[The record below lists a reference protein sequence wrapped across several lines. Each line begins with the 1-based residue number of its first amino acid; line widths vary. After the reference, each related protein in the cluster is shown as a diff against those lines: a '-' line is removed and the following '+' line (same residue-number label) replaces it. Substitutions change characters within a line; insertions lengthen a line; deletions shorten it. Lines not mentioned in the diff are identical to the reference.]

1 MQLGDQ
7 AAAELAAALDTGAL
21 SRLRFLDLTRNAL
34 TDAGVTA
41 LAGAIERGALAQLTT
56 LYLYN
61 NKVGSAGLV
70 ALLEALASSGAPPPL
85 ERLYVDNNQIDEAG
99 VLALTRAI
107 EHGRLPSLRTLHLS
121 GNPVRP
127 DLVEAALRS
136 VEKQAG
142 ADSGAKV
149 PRPTPQTRDIESPP
163 GE

>member
-61 NKVGSAGLV
+61 NKV
-70 ALLEALASSGAPPPL
+70 
-85 ERLYVDNNQIDEAG
+85 
-99 VLALTRAI
+99 
-107 EHGRLPSLRTLHLS
+107 
-121 GNPVRP
+121 
-127 DLVEAALRS
+127 
-136 VEKQAG
+136 
-142 ADSGAKV
+142 
-149 PRPTPQTRDIESPP
+149 
-163 GE
+163 

>member
-1 MQLGDQ
+1 M
-7 AAAELAAALDTGAL
+7 
-21 SRLRFLDLTRNAL
+21 
-34 TDAGVTA
+34 TA

-127 DLVEAALRS
+127 QLVE
-136 VEKQAG
+136 
-142 ADSGAKV
+142 
-149 PRPTPQTRDIESPP
+149 P
-163 GE
+163 